1 MHLALRLALGLG
13 CWLAL
18 AAAAFGQ
25 TPDHILARAYW
36 QDVSAQASFETAS
49 KQTYVSYQ
57 RVLNRGYSGS
67 AHWVKL
73 SIAASDQAL
82 GLRITPAWLDS
93 ITLFDPVN
101 SPNPITVGDRAPIQ
115 RNALPGLGHSF
126 ELPPSTINRDIWLRL
141 QTTSSHFLSIEAI
154 PVDQVAQASTRQIV
168 WGVLYAAV
176 LLLILFVLTFIWWA
190 QRDKV
195 LGAYLLRHAFYTYY
209 GAAYLG
215 LPTLLLSDWLP
226 PAFFDLAFSFSAI
239 IIAPVGILFDVLFLS
254 GYRPQRHL
262 LWMLKAIG
270 LMSLGVLLTLL
281 AGHVREALQANILV
295 LMAATVVMT
304 LTALSTRPAPST
316 QQIMPKAVMVTYYL
330 LIFSSL
336 LIGLVNMLGWV
347 EVQSWTLY
355 VLILHGL
362 VSGLMMAGILLIRAQ
377 RMANLNRQMGWQLQ
391 KAQKDTTLAQHQRL
405 EQSQF
410 LHMLMH
416 ELKTPLSVVSLAL
429 GTQNNRE
436 ENLGHAGRAV
446 QDMKAIIDRCVQADQ
461 FGQVT
466 LPRQLQTVD
475 PLALIQQHTVNAPLL
490 DKRLQ
495 VTTPKHLPLLQTDQQ
510 LLQIILNNLLSNA
523 SSYSD
528 PLTDVTVHVKEE
540 KRQSQS
546 GLSIG
551 VGNTPGVAGWPDEQQ
566 LFNKYYR
573 AGGAQR
579 ESGSG
584 LGLFLSRQLAHSLG
598 GTLDYTPSSNI
609 VEFTL
614 WIPLSPA

>member
-1 MHLALRLALGLG
+1 MRLALSL
-13 CWLAL
+13 CLWLFW
-18 AAAAFGQ
+18 AATAFSQ
-25 TPDHILARAYW
+25 TQDHILARAYW
-36 QDVSAQASFETAS
+36 EDLSAQANFETA
-49 KQTYVSYQ
+49 KEQNYVSFPKI
-57 RVLNRGYSGS
+57 LNRGYSDS
-67 AHWVKL
+67 AHWVRL
-73 SIAASDQAL
+73 SIAPSTTPL

-93 ITLFDPVN
+93 LTLFDPDN
-101 SPNPITVGDRAPIQ
+101 PQTPITVGDRYPIQ

-126 ELPPSTINRDIWLRL
+126 ELPPNAHNRDIWIRL
-141 QTTSSHFLSIEAI
+141 QTTSSHFLNIQAI
-154 PVDQVAQASTRQIV
+154 PVDLVAQTSTQQIV
-168 WGVLYAAV
+168 WSVLYVSV
-176 LLLILFVLTFIWWA
+176 LLLILFVLIFIWWA

-195 LGAYLLRHAFYTYY
+195 LGAYLVRHAIYTYY

-215 LPTLLLSDWLP
+215 LPTMLLSGWLP

-239 IIAPVGILFDVLFLS
+239 IIAPIGILFDVMFLS

-270 LMSLGVLLTLL
+270 LMSLVVLLTLL
-281 AGHVREALQANILV
+281 AGHVRMALQANILI
-295 LMAATVVMT
+295 LMTATVVMT
-304 LTALSTRPAPST
+304 VTALTSKSDPST
-316 QQIMPKAVMVTYYL
+316 EQIMPKKVMVTYYL

-336 LIGLVNMLGWV
+336 LIGLFNMLGWV

-362 VSGLMMAGILLIRAQ
+362 VSGLMMSGILLIRAQ
-377 RMANLNRQMGWQLQ
+377 RMASQSQQMGWQLQ
-391 KAQKDTTLAQHQRL
+391 KAQQDTTIAQRQRL

-429 GTQNNRE
+429 STQNNRE

-475 PLALIQQHTVNAPLL
+475 PLTLIHQYTLNAPLL
-490 DKRLQ
+490 VKRLQ
-495 VTTPKHLPLLQTDQQ
+495 ITTTKNLPALVTDHQ
-510 LLQIILNNLLSNA
+510 LLQIILNNLLNNA
-523 SSYSD
+523 SRYSD
-528 PLTDVTVHVKEE
+528 PLTDVTIQVTEE
-540 KRQSQS
+540 KRKNQN
-546 GLSIG
+546 GLSICI
-551 VGNTPGVAGWPDEQQ
+551 GNTPGVAGWPDEQQ
-566 LFNKYYR
+566 LFSKYYR
-573 AGGAQR
+573 AVGAQR

-584 LGLFLSRQLAHSLG
+584 LGLFLSRQLAQSLG
-598 GTLDYTPSSNI
+598 GTVDYTPSAQL

-614 WIPLSPA
+614 WIPLSPT